1 MWMKEYD
8 GLPAFY
14 CLSLSV
20 SISWDDF
27 QIAMV
32 GLLSKG
38 VILDGNQMFW

>member
-8 GLPAFY
+8 ELPAFY
-14 CLSLSV
+14 CLNLSV
-20 SISWDDF
+20 SMSCDDF

-32 GLLSKG
+32 GLLLKG